1 MDKLLHLSEFSG
13 KPKGCLAG
21 QWKCTITLS
30 TKLNTR
36 CSFYFHYMCTTPKQN
51 QSINQS
57 TPTIFHS
64 VIRTTDNNE
73 FGYPVFSSYYHR
85 RSFSDFSTAAAA
97 FLQAQCCT
105 WLSLATGQPWAMAD
119 CRPARRPDIGSAAHC
134 HSYERKKKHFPSED
148 LLASSR
154 TSLYESRAVF
164 LAIKGRRCHLCT
176 VKVSSKIVIVVLCIY
191 ALQKK

>member
-105 WLSLATGQPWAMAD
+105 WLSWLQDSHGLWLT
-119 CRPARRPDIGSAAHC
+119 
-134 HSYERKKKHFPSED
+134 
-148 LLASSR
+148 
-154 TSLYESRAVF
+154 AV
-164 LAIKGRRCHLCT
+164 LR
-176 VKVSSKIVIVVLCIY
+176 VVLRL
-191 ALQKK
+191 ALQHIAITMKEKKNIFPPRTY